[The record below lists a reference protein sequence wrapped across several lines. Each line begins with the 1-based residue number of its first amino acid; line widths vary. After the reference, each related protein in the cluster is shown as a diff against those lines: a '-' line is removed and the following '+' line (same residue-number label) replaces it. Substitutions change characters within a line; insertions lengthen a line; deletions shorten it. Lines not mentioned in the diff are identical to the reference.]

1 MIDSDSAV
9 SGFVAGDVPLPRS
22 STSATI
28 PPATKRKRDDDDDHD
43 DDRKVMATAKR
54 KAKRGKKAKT
64 AEDADVDLENG
75 INHALGRMD
84 NRLLADYVAQK
95 TKRFESNLSLV
106 ELEDK
111 HIPGT

>member
-1 MIDSDSAV
+1 MMSDSDSAV
-9 SGFVAGDVPLPRS
+9 SGFVTGDVPLPPS
-22 STSATI
+22 STSALP
-28 PPATKRKRDDDDDHD
+28 PPATKRKRDDDDDD

-84 NRLLADYVAQK
+84 NRLLADYVVQK
-95 TKRFESNLSLV
+95 TKRFESSLSLV